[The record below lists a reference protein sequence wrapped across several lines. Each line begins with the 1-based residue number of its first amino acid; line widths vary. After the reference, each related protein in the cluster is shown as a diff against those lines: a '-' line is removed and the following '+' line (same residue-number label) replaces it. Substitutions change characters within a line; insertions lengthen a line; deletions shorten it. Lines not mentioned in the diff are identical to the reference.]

1 MCWRIN
7 LKYFI
12 YILSFFFISCSSYKV
27 KTYYDEFD
35 YYEWFRFE
43 NNIITEDYLG
53 IDIEINPQ
61 KWVQGET
68 VIYSLQIILKGKD
81 ELNIE
86 EGYSLLLSIDD
97 QRINLGND
105 VNKSFRK
112 NLSTNKVYEE
122 AWFEVSEDIL
132 YNLAFSDN
140 CKFKINGTS
149 EFIKGEFSDF
159 NKTTFKE
166 FYRQYIDDSLWEI
179 PTYNEKLNET
189 KFGIKLP
196 FKTKPETSI
205 NIFSEILY
213 ENGWSGVIV
222 EADWDYH
229 LENVSY
235 IQKLDIGFEIPL
247 EVNQYFY
254 PQFKIF
260 EIMYSEQNKVPL
272 VTKNEFQNY
281 PCSKCPYTFPI
292 NDFNFLFPN
301 LSDLEINDLDNWS
314 VFRKNNNIYL
324 VIGEENKNQVD
335 DVFGYVVEYFQSETK
350 TDIKLI
356 KDRIQKEYF
365 QLKQDYESQK
375 LVQLFL
381 KENGFYLG
389 KVDGLFGKESRK
401 SFQKFLKSKDFY
413 NGEINGEKNIEL
425 FNSIIDYQKFL
436 EVEQTGWINFET
448 ADEIIK

>member
-1 MCWRIN
+1 M
-7 LKYFI
+7 KYFI

-35 YYEWFRFE
+35 HYEWFRFE

-86 EGYSLLLSIDD
+86 EGYSLLLSMDD

-112 NLSTNKVYEE
+112 NLSNKKVYEE
-122 AWFEVSEDIL
+122 AWFEVDEDIL
-132 YNLAFSDN
+132 YNLAFSEN

-179 PTYNEKLNET
+179 PTYIEELNET
-189 KFGIKLP
+189 KFGIKISTN
-196 FKTKPETSI
+196 TKPKTSLYS
-205 NIFSEILY
+205 FSEILS
-213 ENGWSGVIV
+213 ENGWTGEVV
-222 EADWDYH
+222 EVDWDYH
-229 LENVSY
+229 LNNVSF

-247 EVNQYFY
+247 EASQYFY
-254 PQFKIF
+254 PKFEIF

-281 PCSKCPYTFPI
+281 TCSKCPNTFPI
-292 NDFNFLFPN
+292 NEFNFLFPN
-301 LSDLEINDLDNWS
+301 LSNLEIKNLANWS
-314 VFRKNNNIYL
+314 VFRRKNDVYL

-335 DVFGYVVEYFQSETK
+335 DVFGYIVEYFQSETK

-365 QLKQDYESQK
+365 QLRQDYESQK
-375 LVQLFL
+375 VIQLFL

-401 SFQKFLKSKDFY
+401 SLQKFLKSKDFY
-413 NGEINGEKNIEL
+413 NGEINGEKNIIL

-436 EVEQTGWINFET
+436 KIEQTGWINFEM
-448 ADEIIK
+448 ADKIIK